1 MFTDGVTEAR
11 SADDEEFG
19 EHRLMA
25 CLSTDAVSSPM
36 ALLNRIF
43 ATVREF
49 CQEADQ
55 SDDITVTVT
64 RFCR

>member
-1 MFTDGVTEAR
+1 
-11 SADDEEFG
+11 
-19 EHRLMA
+19 LIA
-25 CLSTDAVSSPM
+25 CLSADAVSSSI

-64 RFCR
+64 RFCG